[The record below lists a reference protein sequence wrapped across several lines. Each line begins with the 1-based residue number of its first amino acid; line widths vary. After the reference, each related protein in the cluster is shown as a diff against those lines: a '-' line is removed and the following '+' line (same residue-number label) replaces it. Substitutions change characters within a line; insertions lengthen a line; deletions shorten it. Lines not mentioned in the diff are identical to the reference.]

1 MQIHRSLLDL
11 ERPASVP
18 RRCLLP
24 FLFCCLLLLSSCQ
37 DDPAIESGTGPLIP
51 VVEAVQARHGALP
64 LTQRLSGVVEAVNRV
79 EVYPEI
85 TAVVSE
91 VLVADGA
98 EVTRG
103 QPLVRLRDTEF
114 AQRLVQAR
122 ASHRIAE
129 AQLKGARAQAREAQA
144 EFERTRSLA
153 EQDLASEAELQT
165 AEARAE
171 SAAAEVDLAE
181 ARVAQAEAS
190 IAEQEENLTR
200 TVIRSPVAGHVGNR
214 DAEMG
219 MLARPGSR
227 LFSLGQLDSVR
238 IEVILTD
245 RMLAVIEEG
254 QRADISLAGR
264 DLPMTTSA
272 TLSRISP
279 FLHPVTRS
287 TRAEIDLPNPERRL
301 KPGMFVTVDVHHG
314 ESEQAT
320 LVPLSAIYEDPAT
333 GLVGV
338 YVARDDLAAGPHREG
353 GVTGDGY
360 LTEAIRFE
368 FVPVEIIAE
377 GQMQAA
383 VRSVTPEDWVVT
395 VGQNLL
401 TGDLARARVR
411 QVDWSHVERLQRLQR
426 EDLMLEIIEQK
437 AHDRGVTP

>member
-1 MQIHRSLLDL
+1 MQIHRFLGHL
-11 ERPASVP
+11 ERPAAMA
-18 RRCLLP
+18 LW
-24 FLFCCLLLLSSCQ
+24 LFCCTVLLSACQ
-37 DDPAIESGTGPLIP
+37 GDPATEAGLDPLIP
-51 VVEAVQARHGALP
+51 VVEAVQARHGTLP

-98 EVTRG
+98 AVTRG

-122 ASHRIAE
+122 ASHSIAE

-181 ARVAQAEAS
+181 ARMAQAQAA

-200 TVIRSPVAGHVGNR
+200 TVIRSPIDGHVGNR

-254 QRADISLAGR
+254 QRADINLAGGS
-264 DLPMTTSA
+264 TTVTA
-272 TLSRISP
+272 TASLSRISP
-279 FLHPVTRS
+279 FLHPVAHS
-287 TRAEIDLPNPERRL
+287 TRAEIDLPNPDRRL
-301 KPGMFVTVDVHHG
+301 KPGMFVTVDVYHG
-314 ESEQAT
+314 ESEEAT
-320 LVPLSAIYEDPAT
+320 LVPLSAVYEDAAT

-338 YVARDDLAAGPHREG
+338 YVARDDLAAGPISESGASR
-353 GVTGDGY
+353 DGY
-360 LTEAIRFE
+360 LTEAVRFE
-368 FVPVEIIAE
+368 FVPVQIIAE
-377 GQMQAA
+377 GGMEAA
-383 VRSVTPEDWVVT
+383 VRPVSPEDWVVT

-401 TGDLARARVR
+401 AGELARARVR

-426 EDLMLEIIEQK
+426 EDLMLEIIEQQ
-437 AHDRGVTP
+437 ARNREATP